1 MKLTAL
7 LKDSYREAVDR
18 KIFVV
23 MLGLSGL
30 LALFV
35 ASISFRM
42 ITVEDELR
50 TAASQITWGMSFDPG
65 MGKPTFAIE
74 NFRQT
79 NDAAEPWRGD
89 YHFEW
94 VVKAGDADKLKRL
107 PLAKHREVRDLVRG
121 GFNYLTNVEVADNV
135 SQDPAEA
142 RFVVTTHGTNVE
154 DALAWRYEPKVL
166 FAVPLPIF
174 HTSMREAV
182 YFIESTLVGG
192 VGAWVA
198 VLVGVVVTAS
208 FIPEMLRKG
217 AIDLILAKPIRRPS
231 LLLYKYLGGLAFVFL
246 LTAVTVA
253 CVWAAIGVRSGI
265 WAPGFLLVIPAV
277 TFYFAL
283 LYAVSTL
290 AAVLTRSAVVAI
302 LLTCVAWFGLW
313 LNGTVHD
320 WLDGI
325 RKAKAAA
332 ETQIRDMTG
341 AAPKGEKAKEPDAGD
356 EDQSAGSSMDV
367 PRWVHTTS
375 DVLHKVLPRTG
386 ELNRLTAEWIS
397 RGVLSEPEIKAKG
410 LEKGARHA
418 WGETVGVSAAFIA
431 LLLGLACW
439 RFRRTD
445 Y

>member
-1 MKLTAL
+1 MKLVAL

-18 KIFVV
+18 KIFAA
-23 MLGLSGL
+23 MLLLSGL

-35 ASISFRM
+35 ASVSFRM
-42 ITVEDELR
+42 ITVEDELST
-50 TAASQITWGMSFDPG
+50 TARQFTWGMSFDPG
-65 MGKPTFAIE
+65 LGKPTFAVE

-79 NDAAEPWRGD
+79 NDAPEPWRGD
-89 YHFEW
+89 YQFEW
-94 VVKAGDADKLKRL
+94 VVKAADADKLKRL
-107 PLAKHREVRDLVRG
+107 PLANRREVRDLVRDG
-121 GFNYLTNVEVADNV
+121 LNYLTNVEVADNT
-135 SQDPAEA
+135 SQDPVEA
-142 RFVVTTHGTNVE
+142 RFVVTTRGTNVE

-166 FAVPLPIF
+166 FAVPLSFF

-192 VGAWVA
+192 MGAWVA

-208 FIPEMLRKG
+208 FIPDLLRKG
-217 AIDLILAKPIRRPS
+217 AIDLLLAKPVRRPS
-231 LLLYKYLGGLAFVFL
+231 LLIYKYIGGLVFVFL

-253 CVWAAIGVRSGI
+253 SVWAAIGVRSGI

-290 AAVLTRSAVVAI
+290 TAVVTRSAVVAI
-302 LLTCVAWFGLW
+302 LLTCAAWFGLW

-325 RKAKAAA
+325 RKTKAEAQA
-332 ETQIRDMTG
+332 QIRQLSG
-341 AAPKGEKAKEPDAGD
+341 APAKGDQAKGPDDGD
-356 EDQSAGSSMDV
+356 ENSAPGTTMDV
-367 PRWVHTTS
+367 PRWVHTLS
-375 DVLHKVLPRTG
+375 DVLYKVLPRTG
-386 ELNRLTAEWIS
+386 ELNKLTAVWIS
-397 RGVLSEPEIKAKG
+397 HGVLSEPEIKAKG
-410 LEKGARHA
+410 LDKVARHS
-418 WGETVGVSAAFIA
+418 WGETVGGSAAFIA

-439 RFRRTD
+439 KFARTD